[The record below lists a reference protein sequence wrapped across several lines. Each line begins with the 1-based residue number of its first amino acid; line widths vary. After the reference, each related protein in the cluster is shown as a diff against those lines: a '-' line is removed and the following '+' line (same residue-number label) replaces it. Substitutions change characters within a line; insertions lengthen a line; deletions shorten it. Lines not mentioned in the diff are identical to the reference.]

1 MNETF
6 EASLQEICERLASQK
21 LPRWSELP
29 DLELYMDQ
37 VLALVSRYLDGNL
50 GDKGLTASMVNN
62 YVKLGI
68 MPAPVRK
75 KYTRVHLA
83 YLIVICLLK
92 PVLPIPSI
100 EQMIRRELETLS
112 EDEFYD
118 SFCALYEQTDAAVAE
133 TALAFSRTGN
143 RLSLSSVF
151 APALRAR
158 AEQSLAAQQL
168 SGGIIEN

>member
-6 EASLQEICERLASQK
+6 EASLKEICARLTSQR

-112 EDEFYD
+112 EEEFYD
-118 SFCALYEQTDAAVAE
+118 NFCDLYEQTDAAVAE
-133 TALAFSRTGN
+133 SALTFFRAGS

-168 SGGIIEN
+168 SVGIPEN

>member
-1 MNETF
+1 MNEPF
-6 EASLQEICERLASQK
+6 EASLQEICKRLASQR
-21 LPRWSELP
+21 LPRWAELP

-68 MPAPVRK
+68 MPAPVKK

-92 PVLPIPSI
+92 PVLPISSI

-112 EDEFYD
+112 EAEFYD
-118 SFCALYEQTDAAVAE
+118 SFCTLYEQTDAAVAE
-133 TALAFSRTGN
+133 TAAAFSRSGHC
-143 RLSLSSVF
+143 LALSSVF

-158 AEQSLAAQQL
+158 AEQSLAVQQL
-168 SGGIIEN
+168 SVGMTES